1 MCPLRAIAFC
11 DARTHMQVGKSSRLC
26 MEVPILDP
34 FNFGRMPNEVIV
46 YDMVQLYDETREL

>member
-1 MCPLRAIAFC
+1 
-11 DARTHMQVGKSSRLC
+11 MQVGKSSRLC